1 MKNLISII
9 LVFGVML
16 LAIPAVA
23 LYKKPAQTKDDS
35 SSKIIKKDVK
45 VESLKEPEVYKM
57 LDTKTNTIFEI
68 KPRDYVIGAVFAQMP
83 ANFEKE
89 ALKAQAIIAHTYI
102 LRQHETVIQNSL
114 PDLMGADFSNNFNMY
129 QAYFNAEQAKSL
141 YGDEY
146 NANLKKISEAVDEVM
161 KKVVTYDG
169 SLISPAFHSM
179 SGGMTESAKN
189 AWGTDLPYLQPVK
202 SDGETKEKGF
212 SESNTFS
219 AEEISTRLK
228 QDYKDIK
235 LGEDKS
241 QWLKVGDKSESGTVL
256 TLTAGDKTIKG
267 SDLKS
272 ILSLRS
278 CNFEISF
285 KDDTFTIVTKGVGHG
300 VGFSQYGANAMA
312 KSGSTYDK
320 LLSYYYTGIKIEDLK

>member
-35 SSKIIKKDVK
+35 SSKIIKKDVR
-45 VESLKEPEVYKM
+45 VEALKEPEVYKM

-89 ALKAQAIIAHTYI
+89 ALKSQAIIAHTYI
-102 LRQHETVIQNSL
+102 LRQHETVVQNSL

-146 NANLKKISEAVDEVM
+146 NTNLKKISEAVDEVM
-161 KKVVTYDG
+161 KKVVTYNG

-212 SESNTFS
+212 SETKTFS

-285 KDDTFTIVTKGVGHG
+285 KDDTFTIVSKGVGHG

-320 LLSYYYTGIKIEDLK
+320 LLSYYYTGIKIEDIK

>member
-23 LYKKPAQTKDDS
+23 LYKKPPQTKDDS

-45 VESLKEPEVYKM
+45 VESLKEPEIYKM
-57 LDTKTNTIFEI
+57 LDTRTNTIFEI

-102 LRQHETVIQNSL
+102 LRQHETVTQNSL

-146 NANLKKISEAVDEVM
+146 NTNLKKITEAVDEVM
-161 KKVVTYDG
+161 KKVVTYNG

-189 AWGTDLPYLQPVK
+189 AWGNDLPYLQPVK

-212 SESNTFS
+212 SETKTFS
-219 AEEISTRLK
+219 TEEISTRLK

-241 QWLKVGDKSESGTVL
+241 QWLKVGEKSESGTVL
-256 TLTAGDKTIKG
+256 TLTAGDKIIKG
-267 SDLKS
+267 SDLKI

-320 LLSYYYTGIKIEDLK
+320 LLSYYYTGIKIEELK